1 MRFRD
6 YGFRTKLFTLIGIA
20 GLGYLVMALSASL
33 MLSEVRIG
41 GPLYEQIKGMQ
52 DLRADILP
60 PPLSLMEPQLLLS
73 QLATSTEQSRLMML
87 RNRFNECRKEY
98 DGRKAYW
105 NQGSSSS
112 VNSTRPLIAEVM
124 STADKYYTH
133 VDRSLSSAIMRDMS
147 TAEAQKQFQE
157 ALTKELVTLDQ
168 LYQEN
173 QSAISKL
180 SAETEK
186 QAAANEVV
194 AKETIAW
201 WTRFRSIIVA
211 TILGS
216 VIVLGWWIA
225 RGIVTPTNALIKRM
239 RDMAEGAGDLTARIP
254 VESQDEIGQLSHWI
268 NTVIQRLHDLVAEI
282 KRSSIDLMATA
293 TQIAATAKQQESNMH
308 SFGASS
314 TEIAAAV
321 KEISATSQQLTG
333 TMDEVTTGAAHT
345 AELADSGRSG
355 LTNMEAAMHRLAG
368 ATSSIST
375 KLATIRAKADDI
387 NLVITTITKVAD
399 QTNLLSIN
407 AAIEAEKAGE
417 YGRGFLVVA
426 REIRRLADQTAVATL
441 DIENIVRHMQS
452 AVTVGV
458 MEMDKFNEEVRSGVE
473 HVGHINSQLGQVI
486 ASVLDLRERFE
497 PASEGMRQQSLGA
510 SQINEAMGRLTA
522 GAAQTSA
529 SLGEFKQATDRLRE
543 AVDRLRQGVMLF
555 TVAE

>member
-1 MRFRD
+1 MQKDFD
-6 YGFRTKLFTLIGIA
+6 LDETRTQFEETFA
-20 GLGYLVMALSASL
+20 N
-33 MLSEVRIG
+33 E
-41 GPLYEQIKGMQ
+41 
-52 DLRADILP
+52 LP
-60 PPLSLMEPQLLLS
+60 
-73 QLATSTEQSRLMML
+73 
-87 RNRFNECRKEY
+87 
-98 DGRKAYW
+98 
-105 NQGSSSS
+105 
-112 VNSTRPLIAEVM
+112 
-124 STADKYYTH
+124 
-133 VDRSLSSAIMRDMS
+133 
-147 TAEAQKQFQE
+147 
-157 ALTKELVTLDQ
+157 TLDQ
-168 LYQEN
+168 LYQQN
-173 QSAISKL
+173 QAAIATL
-180 SAETEK
+180 SMETEK
-186 QAAANEVV
+186 LAAADEMV
-194 AKETIAW
+194 ATNTVAW
-201 WTRFRSIIVA
+201 WSRFRLGLAIVV
-211 TILGS
+211 LS
-216 VIVLGWWIA
+216 LVVSLGWWIA
-225 RGIVTPTNALIKRM
+225 QGIVNPTKTLISRM
-239 RDMAEGAGDLTARIP
+239 REMAEGAGDLTARIP
-254 VESQDEIGQLSHWI
+254 VDSQDEIGQLSHWI
-268 NTVIQRLHDLVAEI
+268 NTVIKRLHDLVAEI

-333 TMDEVTTGAAHT
+333 TMDEVNSGASHT
-345 AELADSGRSG
+345 AELADSGRAG
-355 LTNMEAAMHRLAG
+355 LTDMEAAMHRLAG

-458 MEMDKFNEEVRSGVE
+458 MEMDKFNEEVRGGVSQ
-473 HVGHINSQLGQVI
+473 VSHINSQLGQVI
-486 ASVLDLRERFE
+486 ASVLELRERFE

-522 GAAQTSA
+522 NASQTSA
-529 SLGEFKQATDRLRE
+529 SLGEFKQATERLRD

-555 TVAE
+555 TVSE